1 MRVRIGKKKILF
13 ETEIEEQNF
22 FEKNDGKTATI
33 TIEKKRRS
41 LPQNRY
47 LWVIYTLIAEHT
59 GHTAEEIHEVE
70 KQRHIIPKFIKIKTK
85 EYEIRPS
92 TTQLS
97 KESMALYIEKVI
109 VDASQLGII
118 IPTMEEAGYIGNT

>member
-41 LPQNRY
+41 LPQNAY
-47 LWVIYTLIAEHT
+47 YWVYMTVIARET
-59 GHTAEEIHEVE
+59 GNDINDLHELL
-70 KQRHIIPKFIKIKTK
+70 KQKFLPSVIVKIKGKRSTHDFTRK
-85 EYEIRPS
+85 KS
-92 TTQLS
+92 TTELD
-97 KESMALYIEKVI
+97 KFEFGEYLERICAYTE
-109 VDASQLGII
+109 
-118 IPTMEEAGYIGNT
+118 IPLPDKTEAGYLES